1 MGFWKDNNRD
11 PKRQF
16 RFKVNG
22 DGDWYWAK
30 SIDKPTAEVS
40 STSYQLINHKFNF
53 PGVVTWQPVRI
64 VVVDDSIRT
73 GEIYDFLTKSGYNNP
88 GFGGA
93 AVPTLDG
100 IKKEGF
106 NGSDNIIFNQLD
118 ANGFALETWTL
129 HNSMITNIDFGSL
142 DYSSDDLV
150 QLTIQITYDFAEL
163 DQKPPPP
170 LTKATPTP
178 AD

>member
-1 MGFWKDNNRD
+1 MGFWKDNTSD

-22 DGDWYWAK
+22 DGEWYWAK

-73 GEIYDFLTKSGYNNP
+73 GQIYEFLKKSGYNNP
-88 GFGGA
+88 GFGGG
-93 AVPTLDG
+93 AVPNVDG

-106 NGSDNIIFNQLD
+106 DGSNDIIFNQLD
-118 ANGFALETWTL
+118 PDGFALETWTL
-129 HNSMITNIDFGSL
+129 HNSIITSIDFGRL

-150 QLTIQITYDFAEL
+150 ELTIQITYDFAEL
-163 DQKPPPP
+163 VQKPSPKSKP
-170 LTKATPTP
+170 TTP
-178 AD
+178 